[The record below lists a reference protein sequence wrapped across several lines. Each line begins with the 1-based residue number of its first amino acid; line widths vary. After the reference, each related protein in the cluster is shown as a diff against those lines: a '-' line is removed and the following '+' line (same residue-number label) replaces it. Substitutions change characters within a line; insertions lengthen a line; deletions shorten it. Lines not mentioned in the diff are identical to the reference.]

1 VPSSPAAPLIRH
13 PRLRVGLAFA
23 GGALA
28 LIALSGCAPAAP
40 ASNATPKPTSTP
52 THAATTAPTEGA
64 TPTPTP
70 DVPDTP
76 VTLDC
81 DQLLTPD
88 DVYAFNPNFGTAPDY
103 KPEAGSKAGTAVKY
117 DGVACGWLN
126 QTSGEII
133 EVAVA
138 QPNEAHLTDLKNQ
151 AVSGSKA
158 VPTYGTPPAIDGF
171 FTSASGSGTAEAFS
185 GKYWVV
191 LNSVAFFEPGDAQ
204 ELVAA
209 VVSHLP

>member
-1 VPSSPAAPLIRH
+1 
-13 PRLRVGLAFA
+13 
-23 GGALA
+23 LA

-40 ASNATPKPTSTP
+40 ASNSTPKPTSTS
-52 THAATTAPTEGA
+52 TDAATTAPTEGA

-70 DVPDTP
+70 EVPDTP

-88 DVYAFNPNFGTAPDY
+88 DVYTFNPNFGTAPDY
-103 KPEAGSKAGTAVKY
+103 KPEAGSDAGTAVKY

-138 QPNEAHLTDLKNQ
+138 QPNQAHLTDLKNQ

-171 FTSASGSGTAEAFS
+171 FSSANGSGTAQVFS

-191 LNSVAFFEPGDAQ
+191 LSSVAFFEPGDAQ